1 MTINEIIKE
10 KEMRKLIV
18 QLFIL
23 CILLVVIIN
32 LLTQYWPIIFVLL
45 VLIIIAKVLFERGKR

>member
-10 KEMRKLIV
+10 KEMGKLIV

>member
-10 KEMRKLIV
+10 KEMGKLIV

-32 LLTQYWPIIFVLL
+32 LLTPYWPIIFVLL